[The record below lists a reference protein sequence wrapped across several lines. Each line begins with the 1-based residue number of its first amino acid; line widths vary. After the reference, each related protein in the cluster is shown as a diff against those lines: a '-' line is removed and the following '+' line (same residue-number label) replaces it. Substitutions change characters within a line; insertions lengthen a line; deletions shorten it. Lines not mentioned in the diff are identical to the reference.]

1 MHITFLRRIASLP
14 FIREVL
20 GAAIGGGVA
29 LALFGVFEIIRGF
42 FGGGTS
48 FDMTAPLHASAVAA
62 VAHGTVS
69 LGVTAIVA
77 LAGGCAFLHRRVMSD
92 SFLRQAQDRLGSL

>member
-1 MHITFLRRIASLP
+1 MQTKIFRRIASLP
-14 FIREVL
+14 VIREVL

-29 LALFGVFEIIRGF
+29 LAFYGVFEITRGF

-48 FDMTAPLHASAVAA
+48 FDMTAPLHASAVAV

-77 LAGGCAFLHRRVMSD
+77 LAGGCAFLHRHVMSD
-92 SFLRQAQDRLGSL
+92 SFLRQTQERLGSL